1 MPRTVDPIVY
11 GVRRDA
17 FVDAGAGLIGTRGY
31 ERMSIVDIL
40 DATGASRGAFYH
52 YFDSK
57 EALLEAV
64 LDRMIDQ
71 AMALVEPILSDPV
84 RPAPAKLRDVFA
96 GIASFK
102 ESQRPLVLGFLDVWL
117 SDRNAVVREK
127 LRRRQGDVLA
137 GILEPVVRQ
146 GIDEG
151 AFATTDPHATAIV
164 LTSVMQSAGD
174 AVAQLILDHRDGR
187 VGFDDVWTRLD
198 AYRHAFERILGAAPD
213 SIAFIDRDTL
223 RVWFESPSTVESA

>member
-1 MPRTVDPIVY
+1 MPRILDPIGY

-17 FVDAGAGLIGTRGY
+17 FVDAAATLVVTRGY

-57 EALLEAV
+57 DALLEAV
-64 LDRMIDQ
+64 LDRMIGQ
-71 AMALVEPILSDPV
+71 AMALVEPILTDPV

-117 SDRNAVVREK
+117 SDRNAMVREK

-146 GIDEG
+146 GVDEG
-151 AFATTDPHATAIV
+151 AFATADPHATAIV

-174 AVAQLILDHRDGR
+174 AVAQLILDHRDGT
-187 VGFDDVWTRLD
+187 VGFDGVWTRLD
-198 AYRHAFERILGAAPD
+198 AYRHAFERILGAAPE

-223 RVWFESPSTVESA
+223 RVWFDDPAPHRAD

>member
-17 FVDAGAGLIGTRGY
+17 FVDAGAELIGTRGY

-71 AMALVEPILSDPV
+71 ALALVEPILSDPV

-96 GIASFK
+96 GIVSFK

-137 GILEPVVRQ
+137 AILEPVVR
-146 GIDEG
+146 GGVDEG

-164 LTSVMQSAGD
+164 LTSVMQGAGD
-174 AVAQLILDHRDGR
+174 AVAQLILDHRDGS

-223 RVWFESPSTVESA
+223 RVWFESPSTIESA